1 MRPRPDPRDQNPHKD
16 QICGLETLTSVGLSG
31 DFAGVRRQTE
41 PDEYEDREHD
51 ARQDDVHDVE
61 LVAALEVEREDD
73 VRVAALVFHVQVRD
87 GPPAP
92 LRDG

>member
-1 MRPRPDPRDQNPHKD
+1 
-16 QICGLETLTSVGLSG
+16 VGVSG

-87 GPPAP
+87 GPLGLAHGSSDP
-92 LRDG
+92 R